1 MSGSSR
7 RRCRREDR
15 ECICA
20 IKRERVIQ
28 REGIREGVRGCQT
41 KREGVIRGEMGCD
54 KGCDKERVCE
64 RTLKGV
70 REIVLA
76 YVSEGI

>member
-1 MSGSSR
+1 MCDNKKRGGG
-7 RRCRREDR
+7 
-15 ECICA
+15 A
-20 IKRERVIQ
+20 IKK
-28 REGIREGVRGCQT
+28 EGVR
-41 KREGVIRGEMGCD
+41 EGERGCD